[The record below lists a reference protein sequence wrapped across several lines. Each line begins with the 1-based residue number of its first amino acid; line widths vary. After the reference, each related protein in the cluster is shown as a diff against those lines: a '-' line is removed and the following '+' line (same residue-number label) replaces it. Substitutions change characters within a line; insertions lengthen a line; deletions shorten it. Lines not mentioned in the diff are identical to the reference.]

1 MTGALVRC
9 IVRSVATPAQPPPSP
24 RVSLKRWRGRSRKNV
39 TDDIGNMDTDCAT
52 YRLRC
57 NSVWSMTGLC
67 IGSELG
73 TATPGRTQRPL
84 PPRFP
89 PLQLRARSHGTGRR
103 PRASLGPHHEARRCC
118 QGAISVSLVALHR
131 PSCRMRT
138 QVDVCVLFL
147 YGDTLVVLHTS
158 TAHPENSIEE
168 ADFRR
173 HRCLCVQK

>member
-1 MTGALVRC
+1 MSHMTGALVRC

-24 RVSLKRWRGRSRKNV
+24 RVSLKRWRGRARKNV

-57 NSVWSMTGLC
+57 NSVWSMAGLC
-67 IGSELG
+67 IGSQLG
-73 TATPGRTQRPL
+73 TPTPGRTQRPL

-89 PLQLRARSHGTGRR
+89 PLQLRARAHGIGRR

-131 PSCRMRT
+131 PSCRTPPPFLSHVHAAR
-138 QVDVCVLFL
+138 CV
-147 YGDTLVVLHTS
+147 
-158 TAHPENSIEE
+158 
-168 ADFRR
+168 
-173 HRCLCVQK
+173 